1 MVDKSTCVDKP
12 AHSYVDDAPYFIT
25 AATHQHQKLLDDE
38 NKAYLRDIL
47 HTVFAEYGWTLDA
60 WVILDN
66 HYHLLG
72 NSRKGRDLTRII
84 NKIHNQTAQRI
95 NQRFPP
101 RHRASPYIWCNY
113 WDYNP
118 RNEREYNAR
127 LCYLLNNPRQHGYVE
142 RLQDWPWSSF
152 AATSK
157 LRELFEQH
165 REYRTL
171 IIPEDDFS

>member
-1 MVDKSTCVDKP
+1 MW
-12 AHSYVDDAPYFIT
+12 T
-25 AATHQHQKLLDDE
+25 ARRISSPPPLTSIK
-38 NKAYLRDIL
+38 NCWTMKKKAYLRDIL
-47 HTVFAEYGWTLDA
+47 LAVFADYGWTLDA

-72 NSRKGRDLTRII
+72 NSRKSRDLTRII
-84 NKIHNQTAQRI
+84 NNIHNQTAQRI

-101 RHRASPYIWCNY
+101 QHRASPYVWCNY